1 MKRGRKD
8 AKGMKFRRAAS
19 LVATFEQNGIVLQNF
34 LTRERFSCSAE
45 CLEFLANL
53 DDWCPAEKLFDLL
66 PGVDR
71 ASVADQ
77 VSGLVRAGAL
87 VVSGT
92 PEADRDEHYRREWLW
107 DTSAGFF
114 HFSIR
119 DTRFIV
125 GSDAR
130 AFMRKRKAWRKS
142 PALTQS
148 NKVMEVMEQ
157 LPRTNLIAEPF
168 AVMSKRRS
176 RRNFMRSF
184 ITRQMLADCLFA
196 GNGVVGFAD
205 YKDFGRLPL
214 TMTPSGGARNPFEL
228 YVYAARVEGLVTGF
242 YHYDAVQRSLARV
255 KAGKADVSKML
266 GGQRWPMKAAA
277 IVFMVAHFPRSM
289 WKYHMPMAYRVVAM
303 EAGFIGQNIALAA
316 THHGLSAVPS
326 GALNDSL
333 IEGHL
338 GIPAVESAVLL
349 TMSIGRP
356 KAQAS

>member
-1 MKRGRKD
+1 
-8 AKGMKFRRAAS
+8 MKFRRAAS
-19 LVATFEQNGIVLQNF
+19 LVATFERHRVVLQNF
-34 LTRERFSCSAE
+34 LTRERFACSGE
-45 CLEFLANL
+45 CLEFLAKL
-53 DDWCPAEKLFDLL
+53 DDWCPAAKLFDLL
-66 PGVDR
+66 PDVDR
-71 ASVADQ
+71 ASIAAQ
-77 VSGLVRAGAL
+77 IPELVGAGVL
-87 VVSGT
+87 VVFGT
-92 PEADRDEHYRREWLW
+92 PQAQRDEHYRREWLW
-107 DTSAGFF
+107 GTNAGFF

-130 AFMRKRKAWRKS
+130 AFMRKRKTWRKS
-142 PALTQS
+142 PALIQP
-148 NKVMEVMEQ
+148 NKAIGGAER
-157 LPRTNLIAEPF
+157 LPRTDLIAEPF

-176 RRNFMRSF
+176 RRDFVRSS
-184 ITRQMLADCLFA
+184 ITRQVLADCLFA

-214 TMTPSGGARNPFEL
+214 AMTPSGGARNPFEL
-228 YVYAARVEGLVTGF
+228 YIYAAKVEGLEIGF

-255 KAGKADVSKML
+255 KAGKADVKKML
-266 GGQRWPMKAAA
+266 GGQRWPTKAAA

-356 KAQAS
+356 KAQVS